1 MVQQDQHLSLRML
14 AVMEVMLN
22 KQRMGP
28 RMEQEGIPLEEEQ
41 LHVDSIPMDAKV
53 AGTFYHINHLFQTIK
68 PFPKPSTLLQGFLA
82 IFIQLRYFNLSTQIF
97 VLA

>member
-14 AVMEVMLN
+14 AAMEVMLN

-28 RMEQEGIPLEEEQ
+28 RMEQEEIPLQEE
-41 LHVDSIPMDAKV
+41 LHVDSIPMDAKI
-53 AGTFYHINHLFQTIK
+53 AGTFYHVNHLFQTIK

-82 IFIQLRYFNLSTQIF
+82 IFIQLRYFNISTRIF